1 MIRVGTSGFNY
12 PEWRGRFYPE
22 RFPANKMLG
31 FYAERFSTVE
41 INVTFYRMPTE
52 AMLAGWVGATPDGF
66 VFTLKAPRRIT
77 HARRLRDIDEP
88 LRHFTDTATTLGDKL
103 GPLLFQLPP
112 NLKKESGR
120 LADLLAMLPPGRHA
134 AFEFRHDSW
143 FADDV
148 YTLLRARDAALCVA
162 DTEQGSTPNV
172 STASWG
178 YLRLRDSDYTEGELD
193 GWLTTIA
200 SHGWSDAYVYF
211 KHEDQ
216 AQGPALAQR
225 LLTRLSAHP
234 SLARVGRSQSS
245 ARPASDQRPGAVA

>member
-1 MIRVGTSGFNY
+1 MILVGTSGFNY
-12 PEWRGRFYPE
+12 TEWRGRFYPE
-22 RFPANKMLG
+22 RFPAKSMLG

-52 AMLAGWVGATPDGF
+52 SMLAGWVGATPDGF

-77 HARRLRDIDEP
+77 HERRLRDIDEP
-88 LRHFTDTATTLGDKL
+88 LRRFTDTAATLGDKL

-112 NLKKESGR
+112 NLKKEPGH
-120 LADLLAMLPPGRHA
+120 LADLLAMLPPGRRA

-148 YTLLRARDAALCVA
+148 YSLLRARDAALCVA
-162 DTEQGSTPNV
+162 DTEAGSTPDV
-172 STASWG
+172 ATASWG
-178 YLRLRDSDYTEGELD
+178 YVRLRDSEYTDDELD
-193 GWLTTIA
+193 SWVTRIA

-216 AQGPALAQR
+216 AQGPALGQR
-225 LLTRLSAHP
+225 LLTRIPTQFSP
-234 SLARVGRSQSS
+234 ARAGQSRSS
-245 ARPASDQRPGAVA
+245 ARPGGDRRPGRVA